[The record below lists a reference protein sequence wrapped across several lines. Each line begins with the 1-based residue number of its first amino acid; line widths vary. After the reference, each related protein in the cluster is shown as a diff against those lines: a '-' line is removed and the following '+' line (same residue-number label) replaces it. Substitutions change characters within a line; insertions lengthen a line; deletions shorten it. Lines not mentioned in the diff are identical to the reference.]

1 MKTATIKVYKTKFV
15 SWVDVTYRNKLL
27 ESFYG
32 SIELFTMN
40 QARTWAISNGFDKI
54 RYTYVVGGN

>member
-1 MKTATIKVYKTKFV
+1 MKTATIKVYKTKLV

-32 SIELFTMN
+32 SIELLTMN
-40 QARTWAISNGFDKI
+40 QARSWAVLNGFDKVK
-54 RYTYVVGGN
+54 YVYIVGGN